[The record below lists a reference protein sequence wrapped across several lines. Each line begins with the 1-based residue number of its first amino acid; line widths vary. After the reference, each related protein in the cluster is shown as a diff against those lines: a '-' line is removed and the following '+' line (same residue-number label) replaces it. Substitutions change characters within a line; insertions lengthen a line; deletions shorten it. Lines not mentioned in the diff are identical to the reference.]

1 MKRACN
7 AVTNSVTNSV
17 RNAFVTLTP
26 ARPGPV
32 RPGPAPTTNY
42 SPSHHVVTFVT
53 REAADEMMRGRR

>member
-26 ARPGPV
+26 ARPGPA
-32 RPGPAPTTNY
+32 RPVHERDRLRAEVGA
-42 SPSHHVVTFVT
+42 
-53 REAADEMMRGRR
+53 